1 MTQSPECCQRAP
13 GSGTRK
19 SCKTNTPWKIEA
31 PGCRARLSTMRP
43 LCQTKGRGKVL
54 EATQS
59 AERIPSK
66 HLSASDSCTGSG
78 SCCPTTLLR
87 RKHAPLTRDIWTT
100 RRQDISSTISQEK
113 QRHGSPICEYDMR
126 SPAAASAPSK
136 TPQQGKQK
144 EQNGAVSLRSQL

>member
-1 MTQSPECCQRAP
+1 MARGSPARRIHL
-13 GSGTRK
+13 GGLK
-19 SCKTNTPWKIEA
+19 A

-43 LCQTKGRGKVL
+43 VCQTKERGKVL

-59 AERIPSK
+59 AERISSK
-66 HLSASDSCTGSG
+66 HLLASDSCTGSG

-87 RKHAPLTRDIWTT
+87 RKRAPLTRDIWAT
-100 RRQDISSTISQEK
+100 RRQDISCTTSQEK
-113 QRHGSPICEYDMR
+113 QRHGSRICGYDLR